1 MQYLEGFVNL
11 QTHKKQQPDIK
22 CMMWICGFAYFH
34 CLICYLWVFYEFPL
48 NQGWFFRILLP
59 VIWALKRLFLIH
71 MPPTASEPLGLR
83 SITVYRSLWLSQQ
96 RADDTCVRALCA
108 HTFKVMLIRFSSGCS
123 TRDSHLHTMKSS
135 EQKAVLRVTAGAA
148 AHSVHWFTTKES
160 SAFSKTVTL
169 FFIPALHVCR
179 LRRRTSH
186 MEQMDES

>member
-1 MQYLEGFVNL
+1 MQYLDNFVIL
-11 QTHKKQQPDIK
+11 QTHKKQKPDIK
-22 CMMWICGFAYFH
+22 CMMCICGFAYFQ
-34 CLICYLWVFYEFPL
+34 CLMCYIWVSSESR
-48 NQGWFFRILLP
+48 RILQN
-59 VIWALKRLFLIH
+59 LITGH
-71 MPPTASEPLGLR
+71 LGIRDSFSFICLR

-96 RADDTCVRALCA
+96 RADDTYVHALCA
-108 HTFKVMLIRFSSGCS
+108 HTFKVMLIRFSSGRS